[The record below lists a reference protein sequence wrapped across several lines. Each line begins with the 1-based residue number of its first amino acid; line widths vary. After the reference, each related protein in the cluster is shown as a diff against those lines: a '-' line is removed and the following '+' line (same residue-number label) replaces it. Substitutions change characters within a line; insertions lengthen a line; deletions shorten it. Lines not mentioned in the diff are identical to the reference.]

1 MVHELRSRENIEF
14 NKLQFS
20 FEYKYISLM
29 NISRI
34 ISLANYII
42 VINVNSKCQIMKV
55 KIKICIWII
64 QNYDIEIWFITYYI
78 PSSQTIQVISGKI
91 LQSSHHTHTPI
102 LHRHTSLVPPPPLPD
117 PPPPPPFTHV
127 NSPSIKL
134 THTLKSDELS
144 SS

>member
-1 MVHELRSRENIEF
+1 M
-14 NKLQFS
+14 QFS

-29 NISRI
+29 NVSRI
-34 ISLANYII
+34 ICLANYIV

-55 KIKICIWII
+55 KIKIYIWIT

-91 LQSSHHTHTPI
+91 LQSPHHTHNTPI

-134 THTLKSDELS
+134 AHTLKSDELS